1 MFTGRIRLVPF
12 SCHFS
17 FTGRIML
24 VPFSC
29 HFSFTGRVRLVPF
42 SCHFSFTGR
51 ISLVPFSCHF
61 SFTGRIRLV
70 PFSFL
75 STMNEVGY
83 FTLLMRKILALF
95 DSSYDT
101 VPFTCLLHEALD
113 FPLMILIR
121 IVFAYTCTLV
131 ATLLVIFLEWIVIRA
146 SHECTCL
153 P

>member
-1 MFTGRIRLVPF
+1 MSRIKNKDKACTFL
-12 SCHFS
+12 
-17 FTGRIML
+17 L
-24 VPFSC
+24 
-29 HFSFTGRVRLVPF
+29 
-42 SCHFSFTGR
+42 
-51 ISLVPFSCHF
+51 SLQLHC
-61 SFTGRIRLV
+61 
-70 PFSFL
+70 L

>member
-17 FTGRIML
+17 FTASPVG
-24 VPFSC
+24 
-29 HFSFTGRVRLVPF
+29 
-42 SCHFSFTGR
+42 
-51 ISLVPFSCHF
+51 
-61 SFTGRIRLV
+61 
-70 PFSFL
+70 L